1 MEKLTQK
8 QIQRL
13 KSYIKFLDAY
23 SELYFDG
30 NTNEAIIS
38 AMREW
43 VRSGEWLPQND
54 ARLNGIERKYQQFLR
69 HKRDGILTS
78 SLVNEIKQYSK

>member
-8 QIQRL
+8 QIKRL
-13 KSYIKFLDAY
+13 NSYIEFLDGY

-30 NTNEAIIS
+30 NLNEAIIS

-43 VRSGEWLPQND
+43 VRSGKWQPSMD
-54 ARLNGIERKYQQFLR
+54 ARLNGIERKYQQYLR

>member
-1 MEKLTQK
+1 MELTQK

-13 KSYIKFLDAY
+13 NSYIKFLDAY

-30 NTNEAIIS
+30 NKNEAIID
-38 AMREW
+38 MIRF
-43 VRSGEWLPQND
+43 WLANGKWQPSMD

-69 HKRDGILTS
+69 HKSDGILTS